1 MKKMFKS
8 LLVAS
13 ALAAASLT
21 GISASAAGERYVLV
35 AEFWTGEARVCG
47 HRCTQR
53 RGLCDAMLVRADEAQ
68 AVATDCFFALLDAD
82 ALEAVHSLDDDSS
95 GCE

>member
-1 MKKMFKS
+1 MASIPSVTDFTENSISSLGMPARVFS
-8 LLVAS
+8 GLLLVRLRGEAMQR
-13 ALAAASLT
+13 AAEQIESGMASLM
-21 GISASAAGERYVLV
+21 G
-35 AEFWTGEARVCG
+35 
-47 HRCTQR
+47 
-53 RGLCDAMLVRADEAQ
+53 ADEAQ